1 MILPFSPSGNVESIC
16 GLVSG
21 PARALAPAC
30 PLSQV
35 AVHVPGPKNLGKMHE
50 LKTRVE
56 GAS

>member
-21 PARALAPAC
+21 PARGLAPDC
-30 PLSQV
+30 RLSHV
-35 AVHVPGPKNLGKMHE
+35 AVHVPGQKNLGEMHE